1 LGPLSL
7 TQSVRYSS
15 FGSVSE
21 ATFSSPQ
28 SAKNMVLLIDTRTA
42 TPSGSPGK
50 KNDASVAYT
59 SRCSTN
65 RIFPVHDADVNSV
78 SFTSM
83 STWSRSEL
91 SYAEVRQQLVPVTT
105 GRPNTRTY
113 KSRIQPGG
121 VFAA

>member
-1 LGPLSL
+1 MGPL

-65 RIFPVHDADVNSV
+65 RIFPVHADVNSV

-83 STWSRSEL
+83 STWSRGEL
-91 SYAEVRQQLVPVTT
+91 SYAEVR
-105 GRPNTRTY
+105 
-113 KSRIQPGG
+113 
-121 VFAA
+121 